1 MFRRAAKFVIPE
13 AMNKPRVAFLGL
25 GIMGGG
31 MTRRLLGAGYPVT
44 VYNRNRAKA
53 EALGQAGATVATSPR
68 EAATGAQFVFSMVA
82 DDDASR
88 AMWLGSEGA
97 LAGAARG
104 TVMIESSTLTVGWVN
119 ELAKVVA
126 AAGGEFVDAPVAG
139 SKQAAADGELIFIVG
154 ASDATLEKVRPL
166 LTTMG
171 RKIAHVGG
179 TGAGALVKLV
189 NNFMAGVQV
198 AAMAEAFAWL
208 ERSGV
213 DRDKALGF
221 LLEGAAAS
229 PVGKVVASRMIADDY
244 TPNFLLRLM
253 AKDLGYAMSEAAE
266 KDLALRTAESAL
278 QRFRE
283 AIGAGVGDEDM
294 AAIVKA
300 VRKEKRASG

>member
-1 MFRRAAKFVIPE
+1 
-13 AMNKPRVAFLGL
+13 MNKPRVAFLGL

-31 MTRRLLGAGYPVT
+31 MTRRLLGAGYPVS

-126 AAGGEFVDAPVAG
+126 AAGSEFVDAPVAG

-198 AAMAEAFAWL
+198 AAMAEAFGIDKGAISRQVQHLVDLGLAERLPDPEDRRAALVAATPEAL
-208 ERSGV
+208 ERLTANSARRLGV
-213 DRDKALGF
+213 LDARLAAWDDAKLAGF
-221 LLEGAAAS
+221 VEMLAHYNAMLTEPISLADEPDANEPADPEGQPA
-229 PVGKVVASRMIADDY
+229 
-244 TPNFLLRLM
+244 RL
-253 AKDLGYAMSEAAE
+253 S
-266 KDLALRTAESAL
+266 
-278 QRFRE
+278 
-283 AIGAGVGDEDM
+283 
-294 AAIVKA
+294 
-300 VRKEKRASG
+300 